1 VFESDDNFLAH
12 LGDTSMARQD
22 QRQAQDEKPQRTWQ
36 DIEHEV
42 EQEPD
47 VKKMLKLS
55 AELNKALL
63 EEERRKVLRRLGRIP
78 PAA

>member
-1 VFESDDNFLAH
+1 
-12 LGDTSMARQD
+12 MARQD